1 MSCHRNLDT
10 LVSGPQRGSLQILSA
25 VGIVSLISGVRS
37 LQGKEKQAKEE
48 G

>member
-1 MSCHRNLDT
+1 M
-10 LVSGPQRGSLQILSA
+10 QILSA

-37 LQGKEKQAKEE
+37 LHEKEKQGKEE